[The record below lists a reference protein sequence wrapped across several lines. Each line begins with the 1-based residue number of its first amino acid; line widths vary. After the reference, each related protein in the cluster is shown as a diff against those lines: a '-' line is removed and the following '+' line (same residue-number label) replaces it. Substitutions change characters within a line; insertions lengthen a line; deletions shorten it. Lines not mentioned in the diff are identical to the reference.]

1 MEKTKK
7 IPIGLVIKQIVEEK
21 KMKVADIAKS
31 MSVER
36 GTIYNTFKKSALLDS
51 ELNEWSNLLGLSSQ
65 DLLNKQYLDIVQN
78 ISTSLNQNP
87 NQYLIDKLN
96 EIEKMFK
103 EQITVKDQQ
112 IAGLQRTVD
121 VLLGKSEG
129 VIIRPLYTNEVEE
142 LAIA

>member
-21 KMKVADIAKS
+21 KLKVADIAKS

-51 ELNEWSNLLGLSSQ
+51 ELNEWSSLLGLSSQ

-78 ISTSLNQNP
+78 ISTSPNQTP
-87 NQYLIDKLN
+87 NQYLLDKLT
-96 EIEKMFK
+96 EIEKLFK
-103 EQITVKDQQ
+103 DQISVKDRQ
-112 IAGLQRTVD
+112 IEKLLD
-121 VLLGKSEG
+121 LLGKSEG
-129 VIIRPLYTNEVEE
+129 VHPFAVLGS
-142 LAIA
+142 AA